1 MGDNR
6 VRALV
11 HELHVQRMELE
22 IQKEE
27 LRRVSAELEQSRN
40 QFSLL
45 FHQAPIGYLVLNEIG
60 LIYEVNETFC
70 RMVERARSR
79 LLGNS
84 FADCLERNSRDPFL
98 GRYPGFFRKP
108 AGKSLEAMVRRERGA
123 AFYAHLEGTTI
134 RTALGSRPVDGTPLL
149 LLAVTDIS
157 ERKWA
162 EEKRLQLERQM
173 QQTQRLESLGVLAG
187 GIAHDFNNLL
197 AIILGNANLAM
208 EELPADSPARD
219 SLHAIE
225 STSLRAAELCRQM
238 LAYSGKGWFAIE
250 TMDLNALIDEM
261 VALLKASIAKKTT
274 LNLALDADLPAL
286 RGDPSQIRQVVMNLV
301 INAAEAIG
309 DEGGVVTISTGA
321 LKCTHE
327 ELSDAYLN
335 ETLNGGLYAWLVPV
349 LVTLAGV
356 FGVAYSLRFAHGV
369 FFGAET
375 GQLPQSPH
383 EAPRWMRLP
392 IELLVALC
400 LAVGMLPGWTV
411 LELLQV
417 ASRSV
422 VGDDLP
428 PINLALWHGV
438 NLPLLM
444 SLAAMLLGLVL
455 YRWPAQLAWPMGR
468 LVAEEGGKRSFDALQ
483 ACLLQLARTCSAVWH
498 RDSLRRGLLR
508 WLLVCLLAG
517 IWPWFGQLSLSALP
531 LAPLQRADIPPLVGG
546 GIMLLAALV
555 CVRWHQQRVLAV
567 LAAGVVGLMTALT
580 FVLYSS
586 PDLALTQLVV
596 EVVATILLL
605 LALRHLPE
613 PRHGL
618 RESRLRRGR
627 DALLALLAGG
637 GISILLYMVLT
648 HPVESLSGYYLQHSL
663 PLGGGSNVVN
673 VILVDFRGF
682 DTFGEITVLGL
693 AGLLLIKLLQQGST
707 SHAEIPTA
715 PMLRL
720 GVRLLLPFG
729 LLVAVYLFLRGHQ
742 QPGGGFVAGLVTV
755 VFLVLPVLAG
765 MRGSR
770 LAPPR
775 WMAMGLAVALMTGCG
790 AWWFDSEF
798 LSSAHGHL
806 QLPLLGELEW
816 ATAALF
822 DLAVYLLVVGAGWA
836 LFTRLAQYQ
845 PEEGA

>member
-1 MGDNR
+1 MTREIPREQTDTEALPPSGAQPEMGDNR
-6 VRALV
+6 ARALV

-84 FADCLERNSRDPFL
+84 FADCLERNSQDPFL

-149 LLAVTDIS
+149 LLAVTHIS

-208 EELPADSPARD
+208 EELPTDSPVRD

-225 STSLRAAELCRQM
+225 ATSLRAAELCRQM

-274 LNLALDADLPAL
+274 LNLTLDADLPAL

-335 ETLNGGLYAWLVPV
+335 ETLNGGLYAWLEIADSGCGMDADTQRRIFEPFFTTKFTGRGLGLSAV
-349 LVTLAGV
+349 LGIVRGHHGALRVRSALGQGTTIRV
-356 FGVAYSLRFAHGV
+356 FLPALQTAHT
-369 FFGAET
+369 ET
-375 GQLPQSPH
+375 GTAA
-383 EAPRWMRLP
+383 E
-392 IELLVALC
+392 VAH
-400 LAVGMLPGWTV
+400 ADW
-411 LELLQV
+411 
-417 ASRSV
+417 
-422 VGDDLP
+422 
-428 PINLALWHGV
+428 
-438 NLPLLM
+438 
-444 SLAAMLLGLVL
+444 
-455 YRWPAQLAWPMGR
+455 
-468 LVAEEGGKRSFDALQ
+468 
-483 ACLLQLARTCSAVWH
+483 
-498 RDSLRRGLLR
+498 RGT
-508 WLLVCLLAG
+508 G
-517 IWPWFGQLSLSALP
+517 
-531 LAPLQRADIPPLVGG
+531 
-546 GIMLLAALV
+546 
-555 CVRWHQQRVLAV
+555 
-567 LAAGVVGLMTALT
+567 
-580 FVLYSS
+580 
-586 PDLALTQLVV
+586 
-596 EVVATILLL
+596 TILLVDDEESVRVMVGRMLERLGFQVLTAANGREALYLYQARRARIVMVL
-605 LALRHLPE
+605 LDLTMPVMDGEEAFNALRRINPQLRVVLSSGFTE
-613 PRHGL
+613 SEIAPRF
-618 RESRLRRGR
+618 
-627 DALLALLAGG
+627 AG
-637 GISILLYMVLT
+637 
-648 HPVESLSGYYLQHSL
+648 
-663 PLGGGSNVVN
+663 
-673 VILVDFRGF
+673 
-682 DTFGEITVLGL
+682 LGL
-693 AGLLLIKLLQQGST
+693 AGFLQK
-707 SHAEIPTA
+707 P
-715 PMLRL
+715 
-720 GVRLLLPFG
+720 
-729 LLVAVYLFLRGHQ
+729 Y
-742 QPGGGFVAGLVTV
+742 
-755 VFLVLPVLAG
+755 
-765 MRGSR
+765 
-770 LAPPR
+770 
-775 WMAMGLAVALMTGCG
+775 ALY
-790 AWWFDSEF
+790 
-798 LSSAHGHL
+798 
-806 QLPLLGELEW
+806 
-816 ATAALF
+816 
-822 DLAVYLLVVGAGWA
+822 DLARCLHRVLNSPLP
-836 LFTRLAQYQ
+836 T
-845 PEEGA
+845 